1 MAESHKK
8 STKVK
13 DSAKVKNSVK
23 ANDEEKVKG
32 NIKVSDIDYDH
43 IGALT
48 FDEKVIKKIV
58 GYSTGAIPGVLAM
71 SGSLMSGI
79 ADALKFTEDEI
90 KGISA
95 DIDEKVTKVDIK
107 VICEYGHSIPFIYKT
122 IVDKASAAVTEMTGL
137 RVVELN
143 VHVTDILTKEDFDR
157 KKKHTA
163 EEE

>member
-1 MAESHKK
+1 MAESRKK

-13 DSAKVKNSVK
+13 DSVKVNKSTKVKENVK
-23 ANDEEKVKG
+23 ANDKL
-32 NIKVSDIDYDH
+32 KVSDIDYDH

-48 FDEKVIKKIV
+48 FDDKVIKKIV
-58 GYSTGAIPGVLAM
+58 GYSTCAIPGVLAM
-71 SGSLMSGI
+71 SGSLISGI

-95 DIDEKVTKVDIK
+95 DVDEKVTKVDIK
-107 VICEYGHSIPFIYKT
+107 VICEYGHNIPLIYKT

-143 VHVTDILTKEDFDR
+143 VHVTDILTKEDFER
-157 KKKHTA
+157 KKKNTVD
-163 EEE
+163 EE

>member
-1 MAESHKK
+1 MAESRKK
-8 STKVK
+8 SAKVK
-13 DSAKVKNSVK
+13 DSVEAKDSTKTK
-23 ANDEEKVKG
+23 DKEL
-32 NIKVSDIDYDH
+32 VSNIDYDH

-58 GYSTGAIPGVLAM
+58 GYSTSAIPGVLAM
-71 SGSLMSGI
+71 SGSLISGI

-95 DIDEKVTKVDIK
+95 DIDEKVAKVDIK
-107 VICEYGHSIPFIYKT
+107 VICEYGHNIPLIYKT

-143 VHVTDILTKEDFDR
+143 VHVTDILTKEDFER
-157 KKKHTA
+157 KKKNTVD
-163 EEE
+163 EE

>member
-1 MAESHKK
+1 MAESRKK
-8 STKVK
+8 STKAKNSEKGENNTKVK
-13 DSAKVKNSVK
+13 DNVKP
-23 ANDEEKVKG
+23 
-32 NIKVSDIDYDH
+32 SDIDYDH

-48 FDEKVIKKIV
+48 FDDKVIKKIV
-58 GYSTGAIPGVLAM
+58 GYSTSAIPGVLAM

-95 DIDEKVTKVDIK
+95 DVDEKVTKVEIK
-107 VICEYGHSIPFIYKT
+107 VICEYGHNIPEIYKT
-122 IVDKASAAVTEMTGL
+122 IVDKASAAVAEMTGL

-157 KKKHTA
+157 KKKHSVD
-163 EEE
+163 EE